1 MTLVDTSVWI
11 DYFRG
16 KETSQT
22 NWLDERIE
30 TDRLATLDLI
40 ICECLQGASTDREAD
55 LLLRELRKLSVFE
68 TNLDLAIESAQNFR
82 ELRSRGY
89 TVRSTIDSLIATF
102 CIQTGIPLL
111 HRDRDFG
118 PFQVHL
124 GLKVIDL

>member
-1 MTLVDTSVWI
+1 MTLIDTSVWI

-16 KETSQT
+16 AETSQT
-22 NWLDERIE
+22 DWLDERIN

-40 ICECLQGASTDREAD
+40 ISECLQGASTDREAE
-55 LLLRELRKLSVFE
+55 LLLRELRKLNVFE
-68 TNLDLAIESAQNFR
+68 TNLNLAVKSARNFR

-118 PFQVHL
+118 PFQAHL
-124 GLKVIDL
+124 GLKVINL

>member
-1 MTLVDTSVWI
+1 MILVDTSVWI

-16 KETSQT
+16 TETSQT
-22 NWLDERIE
+22 DWLDERIE

-40 ICECLQGASTDREAD
+40 ISECLQGVSTDREAG

-68 TNLDLAIESAQNFR
+68 TNLNLAIESAKNFR

-102 CIQTGIPLL
+102 CIQAGISLL
-111 HRDRDFG
+111 HRDREFG
-118 PFQVHL
+118 PFQAQL
-124 GLKVIDL
+124 GLKVLDL

>member
-16 KETSQT
+16 TETSQT
-22 NWLDERIE
+22 DWLDERIE

-40 ICECLQGASTDREAD
+40 ISECLQGVSTDREAG

-68 TNLDLAIESAQNFR
+68 TNLNLAIESAKNFR
-82 ELRSRGY
+82 GLRSRGY
-89 TVRSTIDSLIATF
+89 TVRTIDSLIATF
-102 CIQTGIPLL
+102 CIQAGIPLL

-118 PFQVHL
+118 PFQAHL
-124 GLKVIDL
+124 GLKVINL